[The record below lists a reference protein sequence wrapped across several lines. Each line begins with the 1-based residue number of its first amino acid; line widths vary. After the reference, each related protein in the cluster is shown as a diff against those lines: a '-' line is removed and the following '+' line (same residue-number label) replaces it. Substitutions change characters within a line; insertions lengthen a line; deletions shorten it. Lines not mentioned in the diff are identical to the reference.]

1 MGAVKSIPVVSEVVT
16 AGESVGKLVGAAGCA
31 VVGNT
36 TDAKKLLDG
45 AGQAWVDYTER
56 QPIAAGINVAVRA
69 ACDDTEGVERV
80 AKKLGHSYL
89 ELMDGTPGV
98 GHVKG
103 TVHYILGDKEGGD
116 KCMKDASKG
125 AVVIAATALTAAT
138 GGAAAP
144 LLVGAASLVSGAAM
158 DGIITGVDSAVH
170 GEYRPHGEI
179 AAVTQAVKTGDPN
192 DIADAVLAPIADFG
206 LAAASEFATAKVNPK
221 LKNWRQ
227 RKRGQLEH
235 HNLAREAADH
245 IKKAYKE
252 GEGLPPLSKKMKKN
266 HGVATVV
273 KDMKT
278 GKKHKGYSAKP
289 RQRMQHKVAN
299 EMNARN
305 YKSSLQKRV
314 DFPENHKN
322 PIGRRPQNCAE
333 HQAYEGY
340 FEGKQLNDTAQNA
353 IEVSVQRRNGRVF
366 IVKRCDNCSQFAEA
380 MGSVRL
386 DLIGKDMTSARWN
399 SLRSKVYH
407 RQALCIAC
415 IEIA

>member
-170 GEYRPHGEI
+170 GEYRPYGEI
-179 AAVTQAVKTGDPN
+179 AAVTQAIKTGDPN

-206 LAAASEFATAKVNPK
+206 LAAGGEFAAAK
-221 LKNWRQ
+221 LKKSGQ
-227 RKRGQLEH
+227 MKRGQIEH

-245 IKKAYKE
+245 IKNAYSE
-252 GEGLPPLSKKMKKN
+252 IEGLPPLSERMNRN
-266 HGVATVV
+266 HGVATIV
-273 KDMKT
+273 KDMET
-278 GKKHKGYSAKP
+278 GEKHRGYSAKP
-289 RQRMQHKVAN
+289 RQRMQPEVAN
-299 EMNARN
+299 EMNVRN
-305 YKSSLQKRV
+305 YESSLQRRV

-353 IEVSVQRRNGRVF
+353 IEVSVERKNGRLLV
-366 IVKRCDNCSQFAEA
+366 VERCNNCSQFAEV